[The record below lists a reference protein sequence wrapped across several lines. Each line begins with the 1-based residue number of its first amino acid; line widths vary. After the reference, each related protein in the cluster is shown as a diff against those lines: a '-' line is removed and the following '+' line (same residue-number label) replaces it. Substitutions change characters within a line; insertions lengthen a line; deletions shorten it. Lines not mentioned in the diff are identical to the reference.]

1 MKNKSCAVSKLI
13 SIVLGAVLGGFMW
26 RCRGD
31 GGFGSSWGLYSVGLV
46 LMLLIYHFYG
56 NRKGMKYEMIPLGAL
71 MLGLSVTGY
80 ATVIIQLA
88 GVVWSDLPYAGEM
101 LGGLEPVAV
110 GQYGDVYATI
120 DHISGAVI
128 IFLMAFTLIPL
139 FAFFVTSLFSGKEY
153 KIKHY
158 IIAIAVYMVSSL
170 IFKVTVSHFILQL
183 INPDQVSYAMLGLE
197 AYGQDYSSPMTA
209 YMSHFLDRGWAQDIP
224 FFENYYTSIEHVSD
238 ALAVVALS
246 LYALIFRKDKYTCFG
261 SLVLN
266 LLTAVTTTVFTSLV
280 SCGFDSGFFK
290 GVEISDTFKKFA
302 TWGTW
307 EFVTGFFVGL
317 FIMAFL
323 ALTVKNK
330 EADSYD
336 ISPVFEN
343 KKLSFGFNFL
353 LTVFILGV
361 TPARAI
367 GIRFARLLVNTQVL
381 GDDEPLGTILTVVLS
396 VIFGVF
402 MIKIMSRN
410 ILQKGS
416 NAFDM
421 SPVRFAKIAL
431 PAYLG
436 MCFTVYFFL
445 DMVWIRYIKT
455 DITVPIMLA
464 ASALI
469 AVIYIPLRMKM
480 AATAMKFSHSSSE
493 ARLTQL
499 R

>member
-1 MKNKSCAVSKLI
+1 MKNKIGAVPKVI
-13 SIVLGAVLGGFMW
+13 SVILGAIIGGFMW

-56 NRKGMKYEMIPLGAL
+56 KRKGMKYEMIPLGGL

-88 GVVWSDLPYAGEM
+88 GVVWSDLPYSGEM
-101 LGGLEPVAV
+101 LNGLDPVVV
-110 GQYGDVYATI
+110 GQYGDVYAPI
-120 DHISGAVI
+120 NPVSGAVI

-153 KIKHY
+153 KLRHY
-158 IIAIAVYMVSSL
+158 ITAIAVYMLSSL
-170 IFKVTVSHFILQL
+170 IFKATVSHFIMQA
-183 INPDQVSYAMLGLE
+183 INPDQVSYAALGLE
-197 AYGQDYSSPMTA
+197 AYGQNYSSPMAA

-224 FFENYYTSIEHVSD
+224 FFENYYMSIEHISD
-238 ALAVVALS
+238 ALAVITLS
-246 LYALIFRKDKYTCFG
+246 LYALIFRKDKYTGFG

-266 LLTAVTTTVFTSLV
+266 LLTAVTTTAFTPLV
-280 SCGFDSGFFK
+280 SATFDSGFFK
-290 GVEISDTFKKFA
+290 GVEFSEIFRKFA

-317 FIMAFL
+317 FVMAFL
-323 ALTVKNK
+323 ALTAGRR
-330 EADSYD
+330 ETEETCDMSPLIAD
-336 ISPVFEN
+336 
-343 KKLSFGFNFL
+343 KKLNFGFNFL

-367 GIRFARLLVNTQVL
+367 GIRFARLLVNTNVL

-402 MIKIMSRN
+402 VLVIMKRN
-410 ILQKGS
+410 MLKKES

-431 PAYLG
+431 PSYLG
-436 MCFTVYFFL
+436 MCFIVYFFM
-445 DMVWIRYIKT
+445 DMVWIRYIRT
-455 DITVPIMLA
+455 DITVPIMLV

-469 AVIYIPLRMKM
+469 AAIYIPFRLK
-480 AATAMKFSHSSSE
+480 SSE
-493 ARLTQL
+493 RQA
-499 R
+499 

>member
-1 MKNKSCAVSKLI
+1 MKNKIGTAPKVI
-13 SIVLGAVLGGFMW
+13 SVILGAIIGGFMW

-56 NRKGMKYEMIPLGAL
+56 NRKGMKYEMIPFGAL

-88 GVVWSDLPYAGEM
+88 GVVWSDMPYAGEM
-101 LGGLEPVAV
+101 LNGLDPVLV
-110 GQYGDVYATI
+110 GQYGDVYAPI
-120 DHISGAVI
+120 NPVSGAVI

-158 IIAIAVYMVSSL
+158 IIAIAVYMLSSL
-170 IFKVTVSHFILQL
+170 VFKATVSHFILQL
-183 INPDQVSYAMLGLE
+183 INPEQVSYAALGLE
-197 AYGQDYSSPMTA
+197 AYGQNYSGPMEA

-224 FFENYYTSIEHVSD
+224 FFENYYMSIEHVSD
-238 ALAVVALS
+238 ALAVIVLS
-246 LYALIFRKDKYTCFG
+246 LYALVFRKDKYTCFG
-261 SLVLN
+261 SLILN
-266 LLTAVTTTVFTSLV
+266 ILTAVTTTAFTPLV
-280 SCGFDSGFFK
+280 SAMFDSGFFK
-290 GVEISDTFKKFA
+290 GVEFSETFRKFA

-307 EFVTGFFVGL
+307 EFVTGFFIGL

-323 ALTVKNK
+323 AITAGKRENENVS
-330 EADSYD
+330 DM
-336 ISPVFEN
+336 SPLIAN
-343 KKLSFGFNFL
+343 KKLNFGFNFL

-367 GIRFARLLVNTQVL
+367 GIRFARLLVNTNVL

-396 VIFGVF
+396 LIFAVF
-402 MIKIMSRN
+402 MVGLLRKN
-410 ILQKGS
+410 ILKNDS
-416 NAFDM
+416 NAFDI
-421 SPVRFAKIAL
+421 SPVKFAKIAL

-436 MCFTVYFFL
+436 MCFTVYFFM
-445 DMVWIRYIKT
+445 DTFCIRYIKT
-455 DITVPIMLA
+455 DITVPIMLV

-469 AVIYIPLRMKM
+469 ASIYIPLRIKKSWN
-480 AATAMKFSHSSSE
+480 T
-493 ARLTQL
+493 
-499 R
+499 

>member
-1 MKNKSCAVSKLI
+1 MKTKLNVGTKI
-13 SIVLGAVLGGFMW
+13 FSVILGALIGGFMW

-80 ATVIIQLA
+80 ATVIMQLA

-101 LGGLEPVAV
+101 LNGLEPVLV
-110 GQYGDVYATI
+110 GQYGDVYAPI
-120 DHISGAVI
+120 DHTSGAVI

-158 IIAIAVYMVSSL
+158 LTAAAVYMISSL
-170 IFKVTVSHFILQL
+170 IFKATVSHFILQL
-183 INPDQVSYAMLGLE
+183 INPDQVNYAMLGLE
-197 AYGQDYSSPMTA
+197 ACGRDYSSPMAA

-224 FFENYYTSIEHVSD
+224 FFENYYMSIEHVSD
-238 ALAVVALS
+238 ALAVVVLS

-266 LLTAVTTTVFTSLV
+266 FLTAATTTVSTALV

-290 GVEISDTFKKFA
+290 GIEFSDTFRRFA

-307 EFVTGFFVGL
+307 EFVTGFFIGL

-323 ALTVKNK
+323 ALTVK
-330 EADSYD
+330 
-336 ISPVFEN
+336 ISDRSDECDMSPLIAHEKIN
-343 KKLSFGFNFL
+343 FGFSFL

-367 GIRFARLLVNTQVL
+367 GIRFARLLVGTQVL
-381 GDDEPLGTILTVVLS
+381 SDDEPLGTILTVVLS

-402 MIKIMSRN
+402 MIKIISKNMLR
-410 ILQKGS
+410 KGS

-421 SPVRFAKIAL
+421 SPVKFAKIAL
-431 PAYLG
+431 PSYLG
-436 MCFTVYFFL
+436 MCFVVYFFF
-445 DMVWIRYIKT
+445 DMFCIRYISS
-455 DITVPIMLA
+455 DITVQIMLV

-469 AVIYIPLRMKM
+469 AAAYILLRVTKKQPPC
-480 AATAMKFSHSSSE
+480 T
-493 ARLTQL
+493 R
-499 R
+499 

>member
-1 MKNKSCAVSKLI
+1 MKAKSNIGTKII
-13 SIVLGAVLGGFMW
+13 SVILGAIIGGFMW

-46 LMLLIYHFYG
+46 FMLLIYHFYG
-56 NRKGMKYEMIPLGAL
+56 NRKGMKYEMLPLGAL

-88 GVVWSDLPYAGEM
+88 GVVWSDLPYSGEM
-101 LGGLEPVAV
+101 LNGLEPILVRE
-110 GQYGDVYATI
+110 GGDVYAPM

-139 FAFFVTSLFSGKEY
+139 FSFFVTSLFSGKEY

-158 IIAIAVYMVSSL
+158 IIAIAVFMVSSL
-170 IFKVTVSHFILQL
+170 IFKATISHPILQL
-183 INPDQVSYAMLGLE
+183 INPDQVEYAALGLKE
-197 AYGQDYSSPMTA
+197 YGYDYASPMAA
-209 YMSHFLDRGWAQDIP
+209 YMSHFLDRGWTQDIA
-224 FFENYYTSIEHVSD
+224 FFENYYMSIEHVSD
-238 ALAVVALS
+238 ALAVIVLS

-266 LLTAVTTTVFTSLV
+266 VLSAITTTVSTILV
-280 SCGFDSGFFK
+280 SCSFDSGFFK
-290 GVEISDTFKKFA
+290 GIEFSEAFRRFA

-307 EFVTGFFVGL
+307 EFVVGFFIGL
-317 FIMAFL
+317 FLMAFL
-323 ALTVKNK
+323 ALTVRTN
-330 EADSYD
+330 EATEPDVT
-336 ISPVFEN
+336 PVFEN
-343 KKLSFGFNFL
+343 KKLTFGFNFL

-361 TPARAI
+361 TPARVI
-367 GIRFARLLVNTQVL
+367 GIRFARLLQNTNVL
-381 GDDEPLGTILTVVLS
+381 SDDEPLGTILTVALS

-402 MIKIMSRN
+402 MIKLLRKN
-410 ILQKGS
+410 ILEKNS

-421 SPVRFAKIAL
+421 SPVKFAKIAL
-431 PAYLG
+431 PSYLG

-445 DMVWIRYIKT
+445 DNIGIRFIKT

-469 AVIYIPLRMKM
+469 VAIYAPLRIKM
-480 AATAMKFSHSSSE
+480 ASKN
-493 ARLTQL
+493 L
-499 R
+499 

>member
-1 MKNKSCAVSKLI
+1 MKTKSCIATKLI
-13 SIVLGAVLGGFMW
+13 SVILGAIIGGFMW

-80 ATVIIQLA
+80 ATVIVQLA

-101 LGGLEPVAV
+101 INGLEPVLV
-110 GQYGDVYATI
+110 GQLGDVYAPI

-139 FAFFVTSLFSGKEY
+139 FAFFVTSLFSQKEY

-158 IIAIAVYMVSSL
+158 VIAVAIYMIASL
-170 IFKVTVSHFILQL
+170 IFKATVSHFIIKI
-183 INPDQVSYAMLGLE
+183 INPDQVAYAALGLKE
-197 AYGQDYSSPMTA
+197 YGQEYASPMAA
-209 YMSHFLDRGWAQDIP
+209 YMSHFLDRGWAQGIP
-224 FFENYYTSIEHVSD
+224 FFENYYMSIEHISD
-238 ALAVVALS
+238 ALSVVVLS
-246 LYALIFRKDKYTCFG
+246 LYALVFRKDKYTCFG

-266 LLTAVTTTVFTSLV
+266 LLTAITTTVFTTLV
-280 SCGFDSGFFK
+280 SCSFDSGFFK
-290 GVEISDTFKKFA
+290 GVEFSETFRRFA

-307 EFVTGFFVGL
+307 EFVVGFFIGL
-317 FIMAFL
+317 FVMAFL
-323 ALTVKNK
+323 ALTVRNEK
-330 EADSYD
+330 ADEQN
-336 ISPVFEN
+336 ILPVFEN

-353 LTVFILGV
+353 LTVFIFGV

-367 GIRFARLLVNTQVL
+367 GIRFARMLVNTNVI

-396 VIFGVF
+396 LIFGVF
-402 MIKIMSRN
+402 MIKIMKSN
-410 ILQKGS
+410 ILEKGS
-416 NAFDM
+416 NAFGM
-421 SPVRFAKIAL
+421 SPVKFAKIAL
-431 PAYLG
+431 PSYLG

-445 DMVWIRYIKT
+445 DSVGIRFIKT
-455 DITVPIMLA
+455 DITVPIMLV

-469 AVIYIPLRMKM
+469 AAVYIPFRMKS
-480 AATAMKFSHSSSE
+480 AAETN
-493 ARLTQL
+493 
-499 R
+499 

>member
-1 MKNKSCAVSKLI
+1 MKNKYGTADKVI
-13 SIVLGAVLGGFMW
+13 SVILGAVIGGFMW

-46 LMLLIYHFYG
+46 IMLLIYHFYG
-56 NRKGMKYEMIPLGAL
+56 KRKGMRYEMIPLGGL

-88 GVVWSDLPYAGEM
+88 GVVWSDLPYSGEM
-101 LGGLEPVAV
+101 LNGLEPVLV
-110 GQYGDVYATI
+110 GQNGDVYAPI
-120 DHISGAVI
+120 DPVSGAVI

-153 KIKHY
+153 KLRHY
-158 IIAIAVYMVSSL
+158 IIAIAVYMLSSL
-170 IFKVTVSHFILQL
+170 LFKATVSHFILQL
-183 INPDQVSYAMLGLE
+183 INPDQVSYAALGLE
-197 AYGQDYSSPMTA
+197 AYGQNYSSPMAA

-224 FFENYYTSIEHVSD
+224 FFENYYMSIEHVSD
-238 ALAVVALS
+238 ALAVVVLS
-246 LYALIFRKDKYTCFG
+246 LYALIFRKDKYTGFG

-266 LLTAVTTTVFTSLV
+266 LLTAVTTTAFTPLV
-280 SCGFDSGFFK
+280 SATFDSGFFK
-290 GVEISDTFKKFA
+290 GVEFSEIFRKFA

-317 FIMAFL
+317 FVMIFL
-323 ALTVKNK
+323 ALTARTHTPSDAV
-330 EADSYD
+330 DM
-336 ISPVFEN
+336 SPLIEN
-343 KKLSFGFNFL
+343 KKMNFGFNFV

-367 GIRFARLLVNTQVL
+367 GIRFARLLVNTNVL

-402 MIKIMSRN
+402 VLKLMNVNMLK
-410 ILQKGS
+410 KDS

-436 MCFTVYFFL
+436 MCFVVYFFM
-445 DMVWIRYIKT
+445 DMVWIKYIKT
-455 DITVPIMLA
+455 DITVPIMLV

-469 AVIYIPLRMKM
+469 AAIYIPLRLK
-480 AATAMKFSHSSSE
+480 TAGSKNS
-493 ARLTQL
+493 
-499 R
+499 